1 MDVRAC
7 LCVVCV
13 CVRVCACMRAC
24 VRVCVCGWGWVGEW
38 VAEWVD
44 GTLEAFEQLLDQIQK
59 NRDWFDMVKPVH
71 ESMMQGP
78 IRLPKPCASPDSV
91 STFICTCMRMLG
103 PPALRFGPQSRPSMR
118 I

>member
-1 MDVRAC
+1 VRVC
-7 LCVVCV
+7 VLCVCV
-13 CVRVCACMRAC
+13 CV
-24 VRVCVCGWGWVGEW
+24 CVCLFVGGGGGGGVW

-44 GTLEAFEQLLDQIQK
+44 GTLEAFEELLDQIQGC
-59 NRDWFDMVKPVH
+59 RDWFDNVKPVH

-103 PPALRFGPQSRPSMR
+103 PPALRFGPQSRPNMC